1 MGPDFRKAEQKAKE
15 LREAGADC
23 PLQILRSL
31 KDVAAVSFADASAR
45 YGISRETLISMFD
58 AGNQDAITMF
68 RSGSYLV
75 IYREQRER
83 EESLTKKVQGMST
96 SDLDAAISRL
106 KKEQEYKR
114 LTRSDIELGKNY
126 IIGLGILGAT
136 ALAGTLAVTGGT
148 KTGQAIVATALKKI
162 LDPAVF
168 KAIYAKK

>member
-1 MGPDFRKAEQKAKE
+1 MSELMHHGVDGMKWGKRNGPPYPLKG
-15 LREAGADC
+15 AGKQA
-23 PLQILRSL
+23 L
-31 KDVAAVSFADASAR
+31 
-45 YGISRETLISMFD
+45 
-58 AGNQDAITMF
+58 
-68 RSGSYLV
+68 
-75 IYREQRER
+75 REQRER

-148 KTGQAIVATALKKI
+148 KAGQAIVATGLKKI